1 MYSLSKYILAR
12 IIFFNENVL
21 PHSLGPDIIHLK
33 LFGNV
38 ASVIISSSFS
48 HDCRSSFVFIEILL
62 VGLLLL
68 GLTF

>member
-12 IIFFNENVL
+12 ISCCIMNVL
-21 PHSLGPDIIHLK
+21 SHSLGPDIIHLK
-33 LFGNV
+33 LSGIS

-48 HDCRSSFVFIEILL
+48 HDCRSPFILTEISL
-62 VGLLLL
+62 VWVLLL